1 MRLIVTRPAAQAAD
15 WLLALRAL
23 GQEAVALPLIDISP
37 AENPAPLHAA
47 WAAVLGEPALALVM
61 FVSANAV
68 QHFFALAPDGCGW
81 PAGLRAAGPGPGTAA
96 ALIEAG
102 VPPGQVVQP
111 PSDAETFDSESLWS
125 LLSGEDWAA
134 RQVLV
139 VRGEEGRDWL
149 AETLRER
156 GARVDFVAAYRR
168 HAPQPGAEGVALLA
182 HAQANPAQHLWVFSS
197 SQAVGH
203 LRLLAPG
210 ADWREA
216 CALASHPR
224 IAQAARELGF
234 GQVLLLPAPTPAAV
248 AAVAAAAAA
257 AAAVAAASQPSAGPP
272 IESRP

>member
-1 MRLIVTRPAAQAAD
+1 MRLIVTRPAVQAAD

-23 GQEAVALPLIDISP
+23 GQDAVALPLIDISP
-37 AENPAPLHAA
+37 AEDTAPLHAA

-68 QHFFALAPDGCGW
+68 QHFFALAPAGGRW

-111 PSDAETFDSESLWS
+111 PADAETFDSETLWT
-125 LLSGEDWAA
+125 LLSGEEWAA

-156 GARVDFVAAYRR
+156 GARVEFVAAYRR

-182 HAQANPAQHLWVFSS
+182 RAQAEPAQHLWVFSS

-210 ADWREA
+210 ADWRGA
-216 CALASHPR
+216 RALASHPR
-224 IAQAARELGF
+224 IAQAARLLGF

-248 AAVAAAAAA
+248 AVA
-257 AAAVAAASQPSAGPP
+257 AAAVAAASQQPAGPP